1 MKVWKVFTFGISLA
15 CISPHS
21 EWIQG
26 FKRKSSKNRKR
37 NIIGFNPAF
46 SKNVCNNIGK
56 CFLLLIQKHFSNNH
70 KYHEM
75 FNKNN
80 LNISYSCRV
89 NIKSIINIHNK
100 DLVTE
105 KKTQEINFS
114 CINKPDFPLSNQCQ
128 ITKIVN
134 KAKITSNF

>member
-1 MKVWKVFTFGISLA
+1 MWKGFTFGIGLA

-26 FKRKSSKNRKR
+26 FKCKSSKNCKK
-37 NIIGFNPAF
+37 NIIRFSPAF
-46 SKNVCNNIGK
+46 SKNVCSNIGK
-56 CFLLLIQKHFSNNH
+56 YFLLLIQKHFSNNH

-80 LNISYSCRV
+80 LNISYNCRV

-100 DLVTE
+100 DVVTE
-105 KKTQEINFS
+105 KKTREINFS
-114 CINKPDFPLSNQCQ
+114 SINKADFPLSNQCQ
-128 ITKIVN
+128 ITKIIN